1 MPGMPHFELSRPLV
15 GAEFAHCRTRTSQIA
30 RVAQERSDAAA
41 STVSSSTD
49 RAAGAYVVGAETSSS
64 QIAAGAAAVVAGSGL
79 AGFGGAQHLNG
90 HAFGGPLPGLPV
102 TAQHDNSAGGNQGDA
117 NGHPSSSSSSSAA
130 EDTSYID
137 GSSYAGRQ
145 WAGAAGSSGQ
155 PGEPMQQNWEPPR
168 YRRSGLRL
176 RSKRELQAAEKLQQ
190 SGGNLIA
197 DLQTVLSPSTS
208 SGAAESA
215 AEENDQHLEAF
226 IEQMLCPK
234 TSTWKRSAATAST
247 ADGREA
253 IDPELLASIHTAP
266 LEQVQQQQQGLVA
279 RKQLL
284 AALLLL
290 EEATAAGRM
299 DVLRYTQHKPF
310 LRAAGGS
317 WCWAISCCSSSFQMS
332 DCCSMGMS
340 LRFVLHA

>member
-1 MPGMPHFELSRPLV
+1 
-15 GAEFAHCRTRTSQIA
+15 
-30 RVAQERSDAAA
+30 
-41 STVSSSTD
+41 
-49 RAAGAYVVGAETSSS
+49 
-64 QIAAGAAAVVAGSGL
+64 
-79 AGFGGAQHLNG
+79 
-90 HAFGGPLPGLPV
+90 V
-102 TAQHDNSAGGNQGDA
+102 TAQHDPSAGGNQGDA
-117 NGHPSSSSSSSAA
+117 DGHPSSSSGAA

-137 GSSYAGRQ
+137 GSSYVGRQ

-155 PGEPMQQNWEPPR
+155 PGSLTQQQQNWEPPR

-176 RSKRELQAAEKLQQ
+176 RSKRDLQAAEKLQQ

-197 DLQTVLSPSTS
+197 DLQTLLTPSTS
-208 SGAAESA
+208 SSAAESA

-234 TSTWKRSAATAST
+234 TSTWKRSAATASA

-317 WCWAISCCSSSFQMS
+317 WCWAFSCCSSSFQMS
-332 DCCSMGMS
+332 DCCSMDMS